1 MTLHISEAE
10 VRAVLTM
17 PMAVE
22 AVEVIS
28 RKQATGEVVVH
39 PRRRFELPGGG
50 FFHYMAAADFSL
62 GFVAMKQYTFM
73 RGKLRFLVPIYEMS
87 TGDLLALIEA
97 DYMGQLRTGA
107 ASGVA
112 TKYLAR
118 KDASVAAIIGT
129 GGQAKTQL
137 EAVCSGSK
145 AGIRVRL
152 WARCG
157 EAPEVL
163 GRDVQTAWAFQYIF
177 AHRRRRQCTVRTSS
191 PQPQPPRSRLYLAPI
206 CHLGPT
212 SMPLEPTTRNKRELD
227 DEAVASADIIVV
239 DSVEQ
244 SRQEAG
250 DLIIAFHGDESCWT
264 GVKKLSEIVAGKASG
279 RTSDT
284 EVTLFKSN
292 GIASWDLA
300 VAIKVYALAR
310 EKGLGRELPLGVT
323 SRKARKQSNCF
334 FHRACGARHHA
345 AGTSRHPADR
355 SVSNRRRHPRSAWFD
370 RPPSC
375 TLHSVRDGRSSSCFT
390 DRTSSPSI

>member
-10 VRAVLTM
+10 VRGVLSM
-17 PMAVE
+17 PLAVE
-22 AVEVIS
+22 AVEEIS

-62 GFVAMKQYTFM
+62 GFVAMKQYTYVH
-73 RGKLRFLVPIYEMS
+73 GKLRFLVPLYEMA

-97 DYMGQLRTGA
+97 DYMGQQRTGA

-118 KDASVAAIIGT
+118 KDARVAAIIGT

-137 EAVCSGSK
+137 EAV
-145 AGIRVRL
+145 AAVRKL
-152 WARCG
+152 ESAR
-157 EAPEVL
+157 AY
-163 GRDVQTAWAFQYIF
+163 GRDAAKREKFCEEMSGRLGIPVRPCATASEAVRGADIVSTATTAAQPVVCGADLSPGTHINAIGANH
-177 AHRRRRQCTVRTSS
+177 AH
-191 PQPQPPRSRLYLAPI
+191 
-206 CHLGPT
+206 
-212 SMPLEPTTRNKRELD
+212 KRELD

-250 DLIIAFHGDESCWT
+250 DLIIAFHGDEICWT
-264 GVKKLSEIVAGKASG
+264 GVKKLSEIVAGKVSG

-284 EVTLFKSN
+284 EMTLFKSN

-300 VAIKVYALAR
+300 VAMKVYAMAK
-310 EKGLGRELPLGVT
+310 EKGLGRELPLWT
-323 SRKARKQSNCF
+323 
-334 FHRACGARHHA
+334 
-345 AGTSRHPADR
+345 D
-355 SVSNRRRHPRSAWFD
+355 VSK
-370 RPPSC
+370 
-375 TLHSVRDGRSSSCFT
+375 G
-390 DRTSSPSI
+390 

>member
-17 PMAVE
+17 PQAVE
-22 AVEVIS
+22 AVEEIS

-62 GFVAMKQYTFM
+62 GFVGMKQYTYV
-73 RGKLRFLVPIYEMS
+73 RGKLRFLVPLYEMAS
-87 TGDLLALIEA
+87 GDLVTQIEA

-118 KDASVAAIIGT
+118 KDARVAAIIGT
-129 GGQAKTQL
+129 GGQARTQL
-137 EAVCSGSK
+137 EAI
-145 AGIRVRL
+145 ATVREL
-152 WARCG
+152 
-157 EAPEVL
+157 ESVL
-163 GRDVQTAWAFQYIF
+163 VYGRDAAKREKFCAEMSARLNIPVRPCTSAVEAVRGADIISTATTAAQPVVSGADLSPGVHINAIGANH
-177 AHRRRRQCTVRTSS
+177 AH
-191 PQPQPPRSRLYLAPI
+191 
-206 CHLGPT
+206 
-212 SMPLEPTTRNKRELD
+212 KRELD
-227 DEAVASADIIVV
+227 DEAVASADVIVV

-250 DLIIAFHGDESCWT
+250 DLIIAFHGDEICWT

-300 VAIKVYALAR
+300 VAMKVYAAAR
-310 EKGLGRELPLGVT
+310 EKKLGRELPFWSEEVKT
-323 SRKARKQSNCF
+323 
-334 FHRACGARHHA
+334 
-345 AGTSRHPADR
+345 
-355 SVSNRRRHPRSAWFD
+355 
-370 RPPSC
+370 
-375 TLHSVRDGRSSSCFT
+375 
-390 DRTSSPSI
+390 

>member
-10 VRAVLTM
+10 VREVLNM
-17 PMAVE
+17 PLAIE
-22 AVEVIS
+22 AVEEIS
-28 RKQATGEVVVH
+28 RKQALDEAVVH

-50 FFHYMAAADFSL
+50 FFHYMAAADYSR
-62 GFVAMKQYTFM
+62 GFIAMKQYTYV
-73 RGKLRFLVPIYEMS
+73 RGKLCFLVPLYEMA

-137 EAVCSGSK
+137 EAV
-145 AGIRVRL
+145 AAVRKL
-152 WARCG
+152 ESAC
-157 EAPEVL
+157 AY
-163 GRDVQTAWAFQYIF
+163 GRDAAKRQKFSEEMSKRLGIPVHICSSAAEAVHGADIVSTATTASQPVVFGANLSPG
-177 AHRRRRQCTVRTSS
+177 AHIN
-191 PQPQPPRSRLYLAPI
+191 AI
-206 CHLGPT
+206 GANHAH
-212 SMPLEPTTRNKRELD
+212 KRELD

-250 DLIIAFHGDESCWT
+250 DLIIAFHGDEICWT

-300 VAIKVYALAR
+300 VAMKVYKAAR
-310 EKGLGRELPLGVT
+310 EAGLGRQRPLWT
-323 SRKARKQSNCF
+323 E
-334 FHRACGARHHA
+334 
-345 AGTSRHPADR
+345 
-355 SVSNRRRHPRSAWFD
+355 SAPD
-370 RPPSC
+370 
-375 TLHSVRDGRSSSCFT
+375 
-390 DRTSSPSI
+390 